1 MSKNRWT
8 GALSLAMGAI
18 LAFGVASAIPSSPP
32 REKSAESPKD
42 DQETLYEQGVDLAKS
57 EEYAE
62 ARKIF
67 ERLAVE
73 QPRDPEVL
81 NMLAF
86 TQRKTG
92 DLDAAMDNYRKAL
105 AIRPKF
111 PQARE
116 YLAEAFLQAAL
127 REAETLR
134 SYGGE
139 GEEELG
145 TLAEAFEE
153 ASSRVAAVRGGKTSN
168 EPAGKDTKKSTGW

>member
-8 GALSLAMGAI
+8 VALSLAMGAL

-32 REKSAESPKD
+32 REDAGEASKD
-42 DQETLYEQGVDLAKS
+42 EAETLYEQGVDLAKS

-73 QPRDPEVL
+73 RPRDPEVL

-92 DLDAAMDNYRKAL
+92 EIDTAIDNYRKAL

-127 REAETLR
+127 REAETLHG
-134 SYGGE
+134 YGGD

-145 TLAEAFEE
+145 TLVEAFEE
-153 ASSRVAAVRGGKTSN
+153 ASSQVAAVRDGKAAN
-168 EPAGKDTKKSTGW
+168 EPARKDTKKSTGW

>member
-8 GALSLAMGAI
+8 VALSLAMGAI
-18 LAFGVASAIPSSPP
+18 LAFGVASAVPSSPS
-32 REKSAESPKD
+32 REKSSEAPKD
-42 DQETLYEQGVDLAKS
+42 DKEALYEQGVDLAKS

-92 DLDAAMDNYRKAL
+92 DIDTAIDNYRKAL

-127 REAETLR
+127 REAETLHG
-134 SYGGE
+134 YGGD

-145 TLAEAFEE
+145 TLVEAFQQ
-153 ASSRVAAVRGGKTSN
+153 ASSRAAAVRDGNNSN
-168 EPAGKDTKKSTGW
+168 EPARKDTKKSTGW